1 MSYKTSSGK
10 NTVNI
15 VLSFVI
21 SILVMIS
28 TLFLA
33 PTLISI
39 PIPPSINTGAL
50 NVITQGNWTQVVSA
64 VVSRQDSMFVITF
77 SNGTSLT
84 LERNNFLK
92 SNLGEIFLNSSNNRD
107 VIEFTKAFVYFYED
121 NYSGKTTLLI
131 IKAYYTQPNF
141 QVPYEIYSSTQGFS
155 GTEGP
160 FYWTGNSS
168 YWVGYS
174 NQTSNIS
181 VLTIVKTVSF
191 NITVYQYLS
200 ILQLITTSNNL

>member
-10 NTVNI
+10 NKVNI
-15 VLSFVI
+15 ILSFVI
-21 SILVMIS
+21 SILVIIS

-107 VIEFTKAFVYFYED
+107 AIEFTKAFVYFYED

-141 QVPYEIYSSTQGFS
+141 QVPYEIYSSTQGLS

-160 FYWTGNSS
+160 FYWVGNSS

-174 NQTSNIS
+174 NQTSNLS

>member
-1 MSYKTSSGK
+1 MSYKTSNDK
-10 NTVNI
+10 TAVNI
-15 VLSFVI
+15 ILSFVI

-28 TLFLA
+28 TLLLA
-33 PTLISI
+33 PTLISV

-84 LERNNFLK
+84 LETNNFLK
-92 SNLGEIFLNSSNNRD
+92 SNLGEIFINSFNNRD
-107 VIEFTKAFVYFYED
+107 AIEFTKAFVYFYED

-131 IKAYYTQPNF
+131 IKAYYTQPNY
-141 QVPYEIYSSTQGFS
+141 QVPYEIYSSTQGS
-155 GTEGP
+155 RGTEGP
-160 FYWTGNSS
+160 FYWVGNSS
-168 YWVGYS
+168 YWVSYS
-174 NQTSNIS
+174 NQTSYLS
-181 VLTIVKTVSF
+181 VLTLVKTVSF
-191 NITVYQYLS
+191 NITVNQYLS

>member
-15 VLSFVI
+15 ILSSVI

-33 PTLISI
+33 PTLISV

-107 VIEFTKAFVYFYED
+107 AIEFTKAFVYFYED
-121 NYSGKTTLLI
+121 NYSGKITLLI
-131 IKAYYTQPNF
+131 IKAYYTQPNY
-141 QVPYEIYSSTQGFS
+141 QVPYEIYSNTQGFR

-160 FYWTGNSS
+160 FYWVGNSS

-174 NQTSNIS
+174 NQTSNLS